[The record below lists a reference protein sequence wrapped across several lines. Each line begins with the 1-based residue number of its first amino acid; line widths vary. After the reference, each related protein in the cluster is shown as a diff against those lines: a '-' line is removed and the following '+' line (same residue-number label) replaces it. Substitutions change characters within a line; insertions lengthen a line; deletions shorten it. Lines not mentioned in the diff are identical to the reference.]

1 MRPSPAPLAE
11 AGLVDEPMG
20 LRGLLV
26 LLSRAVIILGGT
38 LLAYALV
45 PIEATWGPAVVA
57 TFATIGLLGIFVV
70 FFRQFG
76 KIERSANPGR
86 AAIEALFLVLG
97 TFVTLFAFLYVA
109 LSAYTPEAFSQ
120 EVDKVDGIYFSV
132 TVLST
137 VGFGDLVAVTREAK
151 ILVTLQM
158 VLDVVLVGAAV
169 KLLGLQAKSARE
181 RRHSHGAVEH
191 HRKGDA

>member
-1 MRPSPAPLAE
+1 MGPSPAPLAE
-11 AGLVDEPMG
+11 AGLVDQPLG

-26 LLSRAVIILGGT
+26 ILGRAVVVIGGT
-38 LLAYALV
+38 LLVYALV
-45 PIEATWGPAVVA
+45 PIETNWGPAVLA
-57 TFATIGLLGIFVV
+57 PLAALGLLGVFVV

-76 KIERSANPGR
+76 KIERSAYPGR
-86 AAIEALFLVLG
+86 AAIESLFLVLG

-109 LSAYTPEAFSQ
+109 LSAYSPEAFSE

-137 VGFGDLVAVTREAK
+137 VGFGDLVPVTREAK
-151 ILVTLQM
+151 MLVTLQM
-158 VLDVVLVGAAV
+158 VLDVVLLGAAV
-169 KLLGLQAKSARE
+169 KLLGLQAKSVRE
-181 RRHSHGAVEH
+181 RRHSHGAAEH